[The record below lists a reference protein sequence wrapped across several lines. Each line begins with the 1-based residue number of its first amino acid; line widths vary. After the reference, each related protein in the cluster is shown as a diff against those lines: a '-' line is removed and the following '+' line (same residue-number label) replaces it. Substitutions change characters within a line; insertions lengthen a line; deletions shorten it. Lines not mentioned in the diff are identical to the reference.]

1 MIRAWAYGCMFLSMM
16 IRALSCDYVYEK
28 RAAVCIP
35 QPSKQGFFVPFV
47 RLLFIAFLLVVID
60 RAVCTC
66 QPDENFTDN
75 FQYSQRVSPKWF
87 HNDLLFN
94 CSRQRWGKLRI
105 EN

>member
-1 MIRAWAYGCMFLSMM
+1 MIRAWAYECMFLSMM

-47 RLLFIAFLLVVID
+47 RLLFIAFFLVVID

>member
-35 QPSKQGFFVPFV
+35 QPSKQGFSHCRVLQELV
-47 RLLFIAFLLVVID
+47 LLLVIVD
-60 RAVCTC
+60 RAVRSG
-66 QPDENFTDN
+66 QPNENFTDH

-87 HNDLLFN
+87 HIDLLFN
-94 CSRQRWGKLRI
+94 CSRQR
-105 EN
+105 